1 MDDGPLDSCYPVFE
15 SETPEQEDT
24 EVIILYASF
33 K

>member
-1 MDDGPLDSCYPVFE
+1 MDDGPLDSCYPVF
-15 SETPEQEDT
+15 ETPEQEDT